1 MDAVLCSFVSVM
13 IASIERFVSASMD
26 VCIFMRDRSGIHC
39 TLEEGHNAEA
49 EDLFDIV
56 LQEQGFPQECEDVF
70 ALWLVSPLIGKTLIL
85 YSRSRGFL
93 QSVKMCL
100 PCG

>member
-1 MDAVLCSFVSVM
+1 
-13 IASIERFVSASMD
+13 MD

-56 LQEQGFPQECEDVF
+56 LQEQGFPPECEDVF
-70 ALWLVSPLIGKTLIL
+70 ALWLVSPLLGNECTCHKFEPRGKTNNVVSEQVR
-85 YSRSRGFL
+85 YKPACTSTEKS
-93 QSVKMCL
+93 
-100 PCG
+100 

>member
-1 MDAVLCSFVSVM
+1 MFQDSVSV
-13 IASIERFVSASMD
+13 IIILVQCLTVLYLFFSAASMD

-56 LQEQGFPQECEDVF
+56 LQEQGFPPECEDVF
-70 ALWLVSPLIGKTLIL
+70 ALWLVSPLIG
-85 YSRSRGFL
+85 RSGPRL
-93 QSVKMCL
+93 
-100 PCG
+100 

>member
-1 MDAVLCSFVSVM
+1 
-13 IASIERFVSASMD
+13 MD

-70 ALWLVSPLIGKTLIL
+70 ALWLVSPLIGKAPHPTKHKFCQRV
-85 YSRSRGFL
+85 YT
-93 QSVKMCL
+93 
-100 PCG
+100 

>member
-1 MDAVLCSFVSVM
+1 
-13 IASIERFVSASMD
+13 MD

-56 LQEQGFPQECEDVF
+56 LQEQGFPPECEDVF
-70 ALWLVSPLIGKTLIL
+70 ALWLVSPLIGNQWHWFLEITFKSKPLLIL
-85 YSRSRGFL
+85 VFDIYTCANMNFVEKTVSWVSD
-93 QSVKMCL
+93 
-100 PCG
+100 

>member
-1 MDAVLCSFVSVM
+1 
-13 IASIERFVSASMD
+13 MD

-56 LQEQGFPQECEDVF
+56 LQEQGFPPECEDVF
-70 ALWLVSPLIGKTLIL
+70 ALWLVSPLIGRSVPGGYSHFFLICRL
-85 YSRSRGFL
+85 GPSIYPSL
-93 QSVKMCL
+93 QKNIRNFKHSKKYL
-100 PCG
+100 EF